1 MYFFIC
7 MNSYMYFSITWD
19 MYIRFFLFVL
29 LSSSN
34 WFYFFIWNFMIKYF
48 LLLICTFQLLGIC
61 KLDSF
66 HLYFYFLQIG
76 FTFSFEFL
84 NILLLICTFQ
94 LLGICILDSFHLYF
108 YFLQIGFTFSSEFLN
123 IFYCLY
129 VLLVHARWVAWVLI
143 NVKHFDCWTV
153 IQRLSP
159 CQMSCF

>member
-34 WFYFFIWNFMIKYF
+34 WVYFFIWNFMIKYF
-48 LLLICTFQLLGIC
+48 
-61 KLDSF
+61 
-66 HLYFYFLQIG
+66 
-76 FTFSFEFL
+76 
-84 NILLLICTFQ
+84 LLLICTFQ